1 MNALATS
8 IVVGARA
15 TADSPVK
22 LVFALLIAAGVLG
35 LGLALV
41 LMSGDNRGKIERRLG
56 DVMQEPRTVP
66 TDERGRGRSSRRAT
80 RRSPRPR

>member
-1 MNALATS
+1 MNPVVLLAAST
-8 IVVGARA
+8 
-15 TADSPVK
+15 TDSPAK
-22 LVFALLIAAGVLG
+22 IVFALLVAAGILG

-56 DVMQEPRTVP
+56 DLMRDPSEASGEEDRTTSSSPR
-66 TDERGRGRSSRRAT
+66 ET

>member
-1 MNALATS
+1 MTALALVFP
-8 IVVGARA
+8 IGAT
-15 TADSPVK
+15 TANSPAK

-56 DVMQEPRTVP
+56 DLLQEPQART
-66 TDERGRGRSSRRAT
+66 TRRSSRRRAT
-80 RRSPRPR
+80 RRWPRPR